1 MNNLSLKQSVEAF
14 IQEIN
19 ECVDR
24 HEIEKVLTTKDLKI
38 HGQHQRYNKNKDIE
52 EVDNMI
58 TEAVNARLAEFE

>member
-38 HGQHQRYNKNKDIE
+38 HGLHQRYNNIKDIE

-58 TEAVNARLAEFE
+58 TDAVNARLAEFE